1 MNSRRAPPRR
11 SPQAPRRARG
21 VALPAIIFL
30 VVIVSLLLAA
40 GMAMLGQSQN
50 SINLQLQAARA
61 LSAASTA
68 TEWGAWQVS
77 DPLSAQGLDATTLPP
92 CFASRGLPLPVPLA
106 DLNVNV
112 ECTRYPAAG
121 SLDEGGLKLAFYRVV
136 ATVDNG
142 EAGTADGV
150 KRTLEIR
157 VAVCKNPAAP
167 GPRYAC

>member
-1 MNSRRAPPRR
+1 MNAHRKSTIRRRV
-11 SPQAPRRARG
+11 RG

-50 SINLQLQAARA
+50 SINLELQASRA
-61 LSAASTA
+61 LAAASTA

-77 DPLSAQGLDATTLPP
+77 DPLATQGLDANTLPP
-92 CFASRGLPLPVPLA
+92 CFAARALPLPMPLA
-106 DLNVNV
+106 DLSVNV

-121 SLDEGGLKLAFYRVV
+121 SVDEGGLKLAFYRVV

-150 KRTLEIR
+150 KRTLEVR
-157 VAVCKNPAAP
+157 VSACKNPASP